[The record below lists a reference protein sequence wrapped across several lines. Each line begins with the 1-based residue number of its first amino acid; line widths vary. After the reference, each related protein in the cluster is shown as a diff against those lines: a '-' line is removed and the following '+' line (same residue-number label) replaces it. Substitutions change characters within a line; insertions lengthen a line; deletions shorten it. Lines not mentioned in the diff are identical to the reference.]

1 MYEGGA
7 ERSSGD
13 VTQESAKL
21 YPADGIIQSD
31 RSPLGN
37 LKEDELEEQTDEERD
52 RRLRL
57 YKRDDVRRFASWILR
72 GHERIEP
79 LRNPISGEY
88 DYSTIGF
95 DSDKVG
101 RLVKELEYHKI
112 LQPYLVD
119 TVPTCPKCGHSN
131 FHVVYL
137 CPYCQHSTLEHGTMI
152 EHYKCGHTDFE
163 DNFRSENELIC
174 PKCRGILRVIGTDY
188 RKIEHWFRCVR
199 CNKNFGLPKNQFLC
213 RQCDRVNTENEL
225 LMQRV
230 YGYELN
236 KSLRGEL
243 LSHCSLEVKFNEM
256 LRRSGFKVIAPT
268 KKVGLSGTTYS
279 FDLGA
284 NKDQHEIVFDLI
296 SVAGQVEPQDVM
308 AFLAKVYDVKP
319 PRVFLVATPRVSKNA
334 EKLCTLYGVELVVA
348 EEQNV
353 ILDLLVDRLG
363 LSMDAELS
371 SIWDATQIAGNASS
385 SLGPLKTP
393 VTQTLLD
400 MPIDRVEVRQEHSS
414 ESNSTEDLE
423 SPDDMLQAA
432 RIKMVR
438 LIEEANRRI

>member
-1 MYEGGA
+1 MYGGGA
-7 ERSSGD
+7 KCPSGD
-13 VTQESAKL
+13 EIKESAKL
-21 YPADGIIQSD
+21 YPADGITQSD
-31 RSPLGN
+31 RSPLRN
-37 LKEDELEEQTDEERD
+37 LQEDELEEASDEERD

-57 YKRDDVRRFASWILR
+57 YQNDDVRRFASWILR

-95 DSDKVG
+95 DGDKIG

-119 TVPTCPKCGHSN
+119 TVPSCPKCGHSN

-137 CPYCQHSTLEHGTMI
+137 CPYCQCSTLEHGTMI

-163 DNFRSENELIC
+163 INFRSQNELVC

-188 RKIEHWFRCVR
+188 RKIERWFKCIK
-199 CNKNFGLPKNQFLC
+199 CNKNFGVPKNQFLC
-213 RQCDRVNTENEL
+213 RKCDRVSTENEL
-225 LMQRV
+225 LMQHV
-230 YGYELN
+230 YGYELS

-243 LSHCSLEVKFNEM
+243 ISHCSLEVKFNEI
-256 LRRSGFKVIAPT
+256 LRRSGFKVIAPA

-284 NKDQHEIVFDLI
+284 KKDQHEIVFDLI
-296 SVAGQVEPQDVM
+296 SLAGQVEPQDVM

-319 PRVFLVATPRVSKNA
+319 PRVFLVATPRVSKNT

-353 ILDLLVDRLG
+353 ILDMLVDRLG
-363 LSMDAELS
+363 LSPDAELS
-371 SIWDATQIAGNASS
+371 SIWDVTQIAGNAPS
-385 SLGPLKTP
+385 SLESLKTP
-393 VTQTLLD
+393 VTQTFPG
-400 MPIDRVEVRQEHSS
+400 MPIDRVEVRQEYPS
-414 ESNSTEDLE
+414 ERNSTEHLE
-423 SPDDMLQAA
+423 SPDDMLRAA